1 MTDKVRV
8 AITQGDIN
16 GIGYEL
22 IFKAFEEP
30 EILELC
36 TPIVYGSPRA
46 ATYHRNYLELPA
58 SFTIIQKAEDAHPDK
73 LNMLAAFDE
82 ELKINIGEPTI
93 DSARAALVALNRC
106 IDDYPSDNYDVMVSM
121 PTNAKNM
128 HEVDSSFTIETAYIK
143 KKTEK
148 IELKVEEDI
157 QNIYLC
163 DYNRISLVS
172 ESQSFEDTVKDIT
185 TENIIEK
192 AKAFHLSLR
201 RDFRI
206 FNPRI
211 AVLALNRT
219 LGKEEEEIIKPAIE
233 VLFKQGIQCFGPY
246 ETETFF
252 TENMSEHFDGILAM
266 YYDQVVPQQ
275 IANSSKFVCVT
286 LGLPFVHCQGLDSKK
301 SDVKELIYAASDIF
315 TNRLSFDEARENPL
329 PKLFHEHR
337 EGEERRPPKL
347 AKLDFL
353 DNEKEQ

>member
-1 MTDKVRV
+1 MTDKIRV

-46 ATYHRNYLELPA
+46 AAYHRNYLESQA
-58 SFTIIQKAEDAHPDK
+58 AFTIVQKAEDANPAK

-82 ELKINIGEPTI
+82 ELKINIGEPSV

-106 IDDYPSDNYDVMVSM
+106 IEDYKDDNYDVMVSM

-128 HEVDSSFTIETAYIK
+128 HTVDSAYISETEYIK
-143 KKTEK
+143 KRIENLELKTES
-148 IELKVEEDI
+148 L
-157 QNIYLC
+157 QNVYLC

-172 ESQSFEDTVKDIT
+172 ESNSYENTTKDVT
-185 TENIIEK
+185 KDNIIAR
-192 AKAFHLSLR
+192 AKIFHTSLR

-206 FNPRI
+206 SNPRI

-219 LGKEEEEIIKPAIE
+219 HGKEEEEFIKPAIE
-233 VLFKQGIQCFGPY
+233 ELFMQSIQCFGPY
-246 ETETFF
+246 ETEKFF
-252 TENMSEHFDGILAM
+252 TEDMAKHFDGILAM
-266 YYDQVVPQQ
+266 YYDQVVPQM
-275 IANSSKFVCVT
+275 IANSDKFVCVT
-286 LGLPFVHCQGLDSKK
+286 LGLPFVHCSGLDSKK
-301 SDVKELIYAASDIF
+301 SDVRELVYAASDIF

-329 PKLFHEHR
+329 PKLYHEHK

-353 DNEKEQ
+353 DNDKV